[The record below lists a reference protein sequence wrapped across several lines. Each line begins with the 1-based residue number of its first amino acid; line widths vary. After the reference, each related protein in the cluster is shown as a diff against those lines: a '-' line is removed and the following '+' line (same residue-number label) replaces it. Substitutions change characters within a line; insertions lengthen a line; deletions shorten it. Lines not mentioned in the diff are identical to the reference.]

1 MEPLAQ
7 LEGERIWL
15 EAEVMALQRALDD
28 QQRHPSPAIA
38 DAQDE
43 VVRLLTI
50 SLRAHLARLIAVKE
64 RLAEVRNAQPGSSL

>member
-15 EAEVMALQRALDD
+15 EAEFLALQRALDD
-28 QQRHPSPAIA
+28 QQRHPMLEAP

-43 VVRLLTI
+43 VIRLLTI
-50 SLRAHLARLIAVKE
+50 SLQKHLAQLRTVNA
-64 RLAEVRNAQPGSSL
+64 RLAARRELGHKF